1 MVYLCSGTHRGIQF
15 FSFLQVPGAVGVCLT
30 DSIFVNPA
38 ALHRAEVVAE
48 ERCVFGLT
56 ELFCTVQVK
65 LSIVCRTAKYMLE

>member
-1 MVYLCSGTHRGIQF
+1 MGGLSMFRYSQRYSIL
-15 FSFLQVPGAVGVCLT
+15 FLPSSAWSSWCVL

-38 ALHRAEVVAE
+38 ALHRAEVAAE
-48 ERCVFGLT
+48 ERCVLGLT

>member
-1 MVYLCSGTHRGIQF
+1 ML
-15 FSFLQVPGAVGVCLT
+15 

-38 ALHRAEVVAE
+38 ALHRAEVAAE
-48 ERCVFGLT
+48 ERCVLGLT